1 MLWLSTL
8 WRKDTDCSTYN
19 QIPRIC
25 TVEIIGLSNSAYTII
40 IVEIMHKPQDEI
52 NSLQPKPTKGFN

>member
-1 MLWLSTL
+1 M
-8 WRKDTDCSTYN
+8 YN

-25 TVEIIGLSNSAYTII
+25 TVETIGLSNSAYTII